1 MSEDPPLVRPSTEGS
16 NLGAECGNSE
26 GFVVEKK
33 ESPVESPGASGT
45 IETSTQDEPALETK
59 KSRISWERDELD
71 RVDGAETKY
80 ILWAGA
86 SNYILLSVLCLCV
99 LALLQP
105 ASCGKC
111 KSRSKRVQLIK
122 KRDRTLDIE

>member
-1 MSEDPPLVRPSTEGS
+1 MEGS
-16 NLGAECGNSE
+16 NLVAEGGSSE

-45 IETSTQDEPALETK
+45 IETSTQDEPALEAK
-59 KSRISWERDELD
+59 KSPISWERDELD
-71 RVDGAETKY
+71 RVDGAKIKY

-105 ASCGKC
+105 SWCGKC
-111 KSRSKRVQLIK
+111 KSRSKRVQLTK
-122 KRDRTLDIE
+122 KGDKNT